1 MSSPREPAVQTARA
15 PHVSASKPPRGT
27 AREPVELIV
36 VIGASAGGLAASRAL
51 LKTLPTR
58 ANTAYILVQHLDPS
72 HDSLMVGLLQRHT
85 TMSVVEAT
93 HGGELKADTL
103 YVITPNTDLT
113 VHQGA
118 LVVTSAKGRHG
129 ARHPI
134 DDLLR
139 SLAEDAPRLTVALIL
154 TGTGADGTLGAGLL
168 RKAGGFVI
176 AQAPGD
182 AEYPGMPRHAI
193 SAGAVD
199 LVLSLAQMPAAL
211 EERRVALRATA
222 PEAPVS
228 AADPSRAQMA
238 IVIDLLRTRTHHD
251 FKHYKLGTLQRR
263 LERRYRLISPEGN
276 NVSAYVELLQSNN
289 AELEALAK
297 DLLIHVTSFF
307 RDPTVFDTLATTIL
321 PELIASHSI
330 DQPFRLWVAGC
341 STGEEAYSLAIVVKE
356 VMATLQRALKLQVFA
371 SDVDPDAIATARE
384 GSYPRSIEADV
395 SPERLARF
403 FTLNDDRYMINAE
416 VREDVVFTVQD
427 ILSDP
432 PFSKI
437 DFISCRNLL
446 IYLSTDAQ
454 TKLTSLFHFAL
465 RPQGILLLG
474 ASEVLGSAT
483 DRFDL
488 ISKPERLY
496 RHVGHRRPGDLGF
509 ALGRFDT
516 RPRGASTGAPRVT
529 RQAALADV
537 CRKLVLDAFAPAA
550 VLVDRKYQCLY
561 FFGPTSRYLSV
572 AAGPPTHDILA
583 MVRDDVRIKLRAA
596 LQQVATGQPH
606 AVVAGGQTQAD
617 GGGAHFVIDV
627 RTVEHEG
634 EDLLLVCF
642 VDRPPPAARDIDP
655 VAAGQSARTAELE
668 LELKVMRA
676 ELQAT
681 IQNLET
687 SAEEQRAINEEATS
701 VTEEYQATN
710 EELLTSKEELQSL
723 NEELTA
729 LNTQLQETLDRQ
741 RTTFNDLQNVLYST
755 DVATVFLDTQLNIRF
770 FTPATRLLF
779 SVIASD
785 IGRPL
790 ADIASFATDR
800 DMSADAQTVLR
811 TLTPIEREIEG
822 ASSAWF
828 IRRILPYRTHDDGVE
843 GVVIT
848 FTDISE
854 RKSTAKAL
862 ETARQQSELAN
873 IAKSRFLAAASHD
886 LRQPLQTLSL
896 LQGLLASTVEG
907 ERSRKLVARL
917 DETLGA
923 MSGILNTL
931 LDINQIEAGTV
942 RAEPISFR
950 IGDLLDR
957 MRDEFT
963 YHAQARKLGFKVVP
977 CSLVIHSDPRLLEQ
991 ILRNLLSNAMKYTRT
1006 GRVLLGVRRR
1016 KGILSLEVWDT
1027 GVGIPASELETIFE
1041 EYHQLDNAARGRN
1054 AGLGLGLAIVRR
1066 LGDLLGHQ
1074 IRVRSRLGKGSAFAI
1089 EVILAATAA
1098 PVTPARPVKPPPF
1111 APARRANRGKGH
1123 ILVVEDDADVRE
1135 LLELLL
1141 TDEGYRVD
1149 TAIDGQSALERVAQ
1163 DGFVPDLLLVDYN
1176 LPGGLNGIE
1185 VTQHLRERLG
1195 QPIPMIVLTG
1205 DISTDTLRHIAKED
1219 CLQLNKPVKIHEL
1232 TGAIQSL
1239 LMSPPSLDRAPHP
1252 TATRTTGPNIPLV
1265 YIVDDD
1271 ALICQT
1277 IRAVV
1282 VGHGHAVE
1290 TFGSAE
1296 AFLRA
1301 QRTTRLACLLVD
1313 AYLPG
1318 LSGLDLI
1325 ERLAAQN
1332 DRLPTIMITGH
1343 SDVNMA
1349 VRAMKAGAIDFIEK
1363 PIATA
1368 GLLASI
1374 DRALGLAR
1382 DTSRAQDLR
1391 ADAARHLADL
1401 TTRQREV
1408 LDLVLAGHPSKN
1420 IAADLGISQRTVE
1433 NHRAAIMK
1441 KMGTKSL
1448 PALARVAMAAGEE

>member
-1 MSSPREPAVQTARA
+1 MSSPREPPTPASAA
-15 PHVSASKPPRGT
+15 PEPKSPDGPPRDL
-27 AREPVELIV
+27 VELIV
-36 VIGASAGGLAASRAL
+36 VIGASAGGLAAARTL
-51 LKTLPTR
+51 LKTLP
-58 ANTAYILVQHLDPS
+58 AKSQTAYLLVQHLDPT
-72 HDSLMVGLLQRHT
+72 HDSLIVGLLQRHT
-85 TMSVVEAT
+85 TIRVLEAAQ
-93 HGGELKADTL
+93 GLPLSADTL
-103 YVITPNTDLT
+103 YVITPNTDLL
-113 VHQGA
+113 VQDGA
-118 LVVTSAKGRHG
+118 LIVTPAKGRYG

-139 SLAEDAPRLTVALIL
+139 SLAEDAPRDTIAIIL
-154 TGTGADGTLGAGLL
+154 TGTGADGTEGAGLL
-168 RKAGGFVI
+168 KKAGGFVI
-176 AQAPGD
+176 AQAPED

-193 SAGAVD
+193 TAGVVD
-199 LVLSLAQMPAAL
+199 LVLPLSQMSTAI
-211 EERRVALRATA
+211 EERRVALRATDTDGPA
-222 PEAPVS
+222 R
-228 AADPSRAQMA
+228 AAHASRAQMA
-238 IVIDLLRTRTHHD
+238 VVVDLLRTRTHHD
-251 FKHYKLGTLQRR
+251 FKQYKLGTLQRR
-263 LERRYRLISPEGN
+263 LERRQRLIGPDDSDMA
-276 NVSAYVELLQSNN
+276 AYVELLHRDS

-307 RDPTVFDTLATTIL
+307 RDPAVFDTLVATVI
-321 PELIASHSI
+321 PDLIQVHSV
-330 DQPFRLWVAGC
+330 DQPFRVWVAGC
-341 STGEEAYSLAIVVKE
+341 STGEEAYSLAIVIKE
-356 VMATLQRALKLQVFA
+356 VIANLQRNIKLQVFA

-384 GSYPRSIEADV
+384 GSYPKSIEADV

-403 FTLNDDRYMINAE
+403 FTTDEDRYRINQE

-427 ILSDP
+427 ILNDP

-446 IYLSTDAQ
+446 IYLSNDAQ
-454 TKLTSLFHFAL
+454 AKLTSLFHFSL
-465 RPQGILLLG
+465 RLQGVLLLG
-474 ASEVLGSAT
+474 ASEVLGGAG
-483 DRFDL
+483 DRFEL

-496 RHVGHRRPGDLGF
+496 LHVGHRRPGDLGF
-509 ALGRFDT
+509 ALGRSDN
-516 RPRGASTGAPRVT
+516 RQRGTPTAAPRVT
-529 RQAALADV
+529 RQAALADL
-537 CRKLVLDAFAPAA
+537 CRQQVLDAFAPAA
-550 VLVDRKYQCLY
+550 ILVDRKYQCLY
-561 FFGPTSRYLSV
+561 FFGPTGRYLSI

-606 AVVAGGQTQAD
+606 AVVAGGPNQTD
-617 GGGAHFVIDV
+617 GSGSHFEIDV
-627 RTVEHEG
+627 RTVQHEG

-642 VDRPPPAARDIDP
+642 VDRPAPAVRDIDP
-655 VAAGQSARTAELE
+655 GVAGQTARAAELE
-668 LELKVMRA
+668 LELKVLRA

-741 RTTFNDLQNVLYST
+741 RTTYNDLQNVLYST
-755 DVATVFLDTQLNIRF
+755 DVATLFLDKQLNIRF
-770 FTPATRLLF
+770 FTPATRSLF

-800 DMSADAQTVLR
+800 EMSADAQTVLR
-811 TLTPIEREIEG
+811 TLGPIEREIEG
-822 ASSAWF
+822 ARGVWF

-862 ETARQQSELAN
+862 EAARQQSELAN

-896 LQGLLASTVEG
+896 LQGLLATTVDG

-950 IGDLLDR
+950 IGNLLER

-991 ILRNLLSNAMKYTRT
+991 IIRNLLSNAMKYTRT

-1016 KGILSLEVWDT
+1016 KGVLSIEVWDT

-1089 EVILAATAA
+1089 EVVLATTVSPDTGKPEA
-1098 PVTPARPVKPPPF
+1098 KPPPV
-1111 APARRANRGKGH
+1111 PARRVNRGKGH

-1149 TAIDGQSALERVAQ
+1149 TAIDGQSALELVAS
-1163 DGFVPDLLLVDYN
+1163 DGLVPDLLLVDYN

-1185 VTQHLRERLG
+1185 VTQRLRAQLG
-1195 QPIPMIVLTG
+1195 LPIPMIVLTG

-1239 LMSPPSLDRAPHP
+1239 LTSAPAPVERAPHP
-1252 TATRTTGPNIPLV
+1252 AASRPTDPDMPVV

-1271 ALICQT
+1271 ALICQS
-1277 IRAVV
+1277 ISAVV
-1282 VGHGHAVE
+1282 VNHGHAVE
-1290 TFGSAE
+1290 TFGSSE
-1296 AFLRA
+1296 AFLEA
-1301 QRTTRLACLLVD
+1301 PRTARLACLLVD

-1318 LSGLDLI
+1318 LSGIDLI
-1325 ERLAAQN
+1325 ERLAARS

-1343 SDVNMA
+1343 SDVHMA

-1363 PIATA
+1363 PIASA

-1401 TTRQREV
+1401 TARQREI

-1441 KMGTKSL
+1441 KMGAKSL
-1448 PALARVAMAAGEE
+1448 PALARVAIAAGGDE